1 MPQKKEWTL
10 MFYFAS
16 DNPLAPSIIPQL
28 KSIKQAGFHQQVNV
42 IAQFDPQSEGTPTHI
57 FDINLVNKLKA
68 RERSQVGFTGFDV
81 DDPFV
86 SNLIEDKLWRDQ
98 KDRRGN
104 RIKEQLK
111 QSLLG
116 LSRPVFYDP
125 PEPPPDTKLTAP
137 TASTNG
143 AAASTNGALA
153 AALAARAYDSG
164 RGRTGERRRDVELN
178 PRESLRAFLKFC
190 AEAYPAH
197 HYILFI
203 LGHGVVVGN
212 DIFLFDEH
220 ADEQSLSL
228 KGLGDVLRWFKKYLD
243 LEVPGTE
250 FELASF
256 HSCSVS
262 SLEVAYELQGAANY
276 MLASQGPAFVGSW
289 PYRQIL
295 LRLFKDT
302 DDLIGL
308 EEKVQLAQE
317 PEEKKRLDESVREKI
332 AGSFQKITDYC
343 FHNNK
348 DFLLAG
354 YSFDVALCKLGDVSG
369 YLTESVV
376 ALKDALVAGLSI
388 GGNPL
393 LKNLIQLAHLEAQS
407 NWQESY
413 VDLCDFCFCLGRQC
427 RTFRETLGENAGAAL
442 GETLERLENIVKACD
457 AVTDLFPKDMGG
469 GSEGIVVKNEF
480 IGPEQQY
487 SHGLSVYFP
496 WSEPL
501 EDRLILADYEQYE
514 FNVKTKWRD
523 FLQQY
528 FDETQRRSR
537 QAEIND
543 EIQRRIEAA
552 GNGDRV
558 FAPVLMTTQQLK
570 NEELSEDLASLVF
583 NGGGELSGENSLA
596 TLTDKVN
603 PRDRTGDGCACA
615 SIKNYPRDTRDL
627 RKRQREA
634 AIPTKEGDVLV
645 PFSKESALLAE

>member
-1 MPQKKEWTL
+1 

-42 IAQFDPQSEGTPTHI
+42 IAQFDPQPEGTPTHI

-104 RIKEQLK
+104 QIKEQLK
-111 QSLLG
+111 QSFLS

-125 PEPPPDTKLTAP
+125 PEPPPDTKLSAP
-137 TASTNG
+137 TTATNG
-143 AAASTNGALA
+143 AAAATNGALA
-153 AALAARAYDSG
+153 AAVAARAHDSG
-164 RGRTGERRRDVELN
+164 RGRTRGRRREVELN

-228 KGLGDVLRWFKKYLD
+228 KGLGDVLTWFKKYLD
-243 LEVPGTE
+243 LEVPGAQ

-262 SLEVAYELQGAANY
+262 SLEVAYELQNTANY
-276 MLASQGPAFVGSW
+276 LLASQGPAFVGSW

-317 PEEKKRLDESVREKI
+317 PEEEERLRNSVREKI
-332 AGSFQKITDYC
+332 VGSFKKITDYC

-354 YSFDVALCKLGDVSG
+354 YSFDVDLCKLGDVSD
-369 YLTESVV
+369 YFTQSVV
-376 ALKDALVAGLSI
+376 NLKDALIAGLSI
-388 GGNPL
+388 ESNPL

-427 RTFRETLGENAGAAL
+427 RTFRKTLGENVGVAL
-442 GETLERLENIVKACD
+442 GETLGRLENIVTACD
-457 AVTDLFPKDMGG
+457 AVTDLFPDDMGG
-469 GSEGIVVKNEF
+469 DSDGIVVKNEF

-501 EDRLILADYEQYE
+501 EDRLILADYEQYV
-514 FNVKTKWRD
+514 FNKETGWRD

-528 FDETQRRSR
+528 FDGTQRRSR
-537 QAEIND
+537 EAERND
-543 EIQRRIEAA
+543 ERQLQIEAV
-552 GNGDRV
+552 GSGVQV
-558 FAPVLMTTQQLK
+558 FARVPPATQLTENQ
-570 NEELSEDLASLVF
+570 ELSQDLASLVF

-596 TLTDKVN
+596 TLVDKVN
-603 PRDRTGDGCACA
+603 PRDRTGDGCSCA

-627 RKRQREA
+627 RTRQQKA
-634 AIPTKEGDVLV
+634 ANPTKEGDVLV
-645 PFSKESALLAE
+645 PLSKDFALLPE

>member
-42 IAQFDPQSEGTPTHI
+42 IAQFDPQPEGTPTHI

-68 RERSQVGFTGFDV
+68 REKSQVGFTGFDV

-86 SNLIEDKLWRDQ
+86 SNLIEDKLWKDQ
-98 KDRRGN
+98 KDRSGN
-104 RIKEQLK
+104 RIKERLK
-111 QSLLG
+111 QSLLR

-125 PEPPPDTKLTAP
+125 PEPPPDTKLAAP
-137 TASTNG
+137 AVAADG
-143 AAASTNGALA
+143 AAAAATNGALA
-153 AALAARAYDSG
+153 AAVAARAHDSG
-164 RGRTGERRRDVELN
+164 RGRTGGRRREVELN

-190 AEAYPAH
+190 AEAYPAR

-228 KGLGDVLRWFKKYLD
+228 KGLGDVLRWFSKYLD
-243 LEVPGTE
+243 LEVPGAE

-262 SLEVAYELQGAANY
+262 SLEVAYELQGTANY

-302 DDLIGL
+302 DDLMGL
-308 EEKVQLAQE
+308 EEKVQLAQG
-317 PEEKKRLDESVREKI
+317 PEEGERLRESVREKI
-332 AGSFQKITDYC
+332 AGSFKKITDYC

-354 YSFDVALCKLGDVSG
+354 YSFDVALCRLGDVSG
-369 YLTESVV
+369 YFNESVV
-376 ALKDALVAGLSI
+376 ALREALVAGLSTD
-388 GGNPL
+388 GYPL

-407 NWQESY
+407 DWQESY
-413 VDLCDFCFCLGRQC
+413 IDLCDFCFCLSRQC
-427 RTFRETLGENAGAAL
+427 RTFRTTLGENAGATL
-442 GETLERLENIVKACD
+442 GETLDRLEYIVSACE
-457 AVTDLFPKDMGG
+457 AVLALFPDDVDGKSAGV
-469 GSEGIVVKNEF
+469 VVKSEF

-501 EDRLILADYEQYE
+501 GDRLILEDYEQYK
-514 FNVKTKWRD
+514 FNIETGWRG
-523 FLQQY
+523 FLRQY
-528 FDETQRRSR
+528 FDGTQRRSR
-537 QAEIND
+537 QAEINN

-552 GNGDRV
+552 GNGGRV
-558 FAPVLMTTQQLK
+558 FAPVLLTTQQSE

-596 TLTDKVN
+596 TLSDKVN

-627 RKRQREA
+627 RKRQQEA
-634 AIPTKEGDVLV
+634 AKPKEGDVLV
-645 PFSKESALLAE
+645 PLSKESALLSE